1 MSIDELISPA
11 DVLVDLRAS
20 DKASV
25 LRALAVHL
33 ATQLNLDAEAVT
45 GALLKR
51 EELGSTGMGQG
62 VAIPHA
68 RFEGLKNPA
77 AAFARLKRPVDF
89 AAVDERPVDL
99 IWLLLLPPTSC
110 GAHLDALALAARA
123 LRDPEIRSE
132 IRKARDANAVFHA
145 LGGVGMVST
154 KTRSGG

>member
-20 DKASV
+20 DKVSV
-25 LRALAVHL
+25 LRALAAHL
-33 ATQLNLDAEAVT
+33 APRLNLDAEVA

-68 RFEGLKNPA
+68 RFEELKYPA
-77 AAFARLKRPVDF
+77 AAFARLKRPIDF
-89 AAVDERPVDL
+89 AAVDAEPVDL
-99 IWLLLLPPTSC
+99 VWLLLLPPTTC

-123 LRDPEIRSE
+123 LRNPEVRAAARS
-132 IRKARDANAVFHA
+132 ARDADAIVQA
-145 LGGVGMVST
+145 LGVNT
-154 KTRSGG
+154 SGR